1 MRALAIAL
9 CLIATPAL
17 ANVTGPARVID
28 GDTLEIQGER
38 VRLHGIDAP
47 ETGQVCSLN
56 GKPWSCGRAATDLL
70 RDLIGGREVDCRSLG
85 RDRYGRM
92 IGKCKVGRL
101 DLGAEMVTRGMA
113 VAYLRYSQ
121 DYLQTRSADT
131 IKASGS
137 QNTASTGRTQDCT

>member
-1 MRALAIAL
+1 
-9 CLIATPAL
+9 
-17 ANVTGPARVID
+17 V
-28 GDTLEIQGER
+28 